1 MEEPVQNNLQKLSVY
16 IILTVVNL
24 IAFWVYI
31 QTPPLHSDYGAFYL
45 AGQTAREAPTRIY
58 DFQYQ
63 VTQQIQAFNNFVP
76 FFHPPQELLLFAPFS
91 KLPFLRSFH
100 AWQIFSLLCLVASGL
115 LLGKA
120 IGTKPVIAVAIVAAI
135 FPIGICLELGQ
146 DSLLLLL
153 VTSGCFYLLR
163 KDADIAAGL
172 VLSLALF
179 KPQLPLIL
187 AIALLAF
194 GRTKF
199 AAAFSVAAAAL
210 TAGSIAYMGRAGV
223 RGFLFCTKVGGD
235 FLPIFRMPT
244 MRGIIALILGDHQ
257 RLALVLLTAVVAI
270 FWHWWRRSRLLEF
283 VFATAICVYCF
294 AAPHLFAHDLA
305 VLAVPVMLVS
315 NLSRRP
321 KDPLLLIAFFSA
333 PLFIILYYFD
343 LSALITIP
351 TICLCVACFRL
362 NHGSPTI
369 EDTPHD
375 FRTSGAMI

>member
-1 MEEPVQNNLQKLSVY
+1 MQEPIQNNIQKLSVY
-16 IILTVVNL
+16 ILLAVVNL

-31 QTPPLHSDYGAFYL
+31 QTPPLHSDYGAFYI
-45 AGQTAREAPTRIY
+45 AGQTARTAPAKIY
-58 DFQYQ
+58 DIQFQAA
-63 VTQQIQAFNNFVP
+63 QQIQAFNNFVP
-76 FFHPPQELLLFAPFS
+76 FFHPPQELLLLAPLS
-91 KLPFLRSFH
+91 MLPFMRSFH
-100 AWQIFSLLCLVASGL
+100 VWQIFSLLCLFAAGL

-120 IGTKPVIAVAIVAAI
+120 SGTKPMIAVAIVAAI

-153 VTSGCFYLLR
+153 ITSWCFYLLR
-163 KDADIAAGL
+163 KDADIAAGV

-199 AAAFSVAAAAL
+199 AASFSVAAAAL
-210 TAGSIAYMGRAGV
+210 TAGSIAYMGRVGV
-223 RGFLFCTKVGGD
+223 RDFFFCAKVGGD

-244 MRGIIALILGDHQ
+244 MRGMIAGVAGDHQ
-257 RLALVLLTAVVAI
+257 GLALAMLIAVVAI
-270 FWHWWRRSRLLEF
+270 FWHRWRRSHSLDF

-305 VLAVPVMLVS
+305 VLAVPLMLVS
-315 NLSRRP
+315 NLVRRP
-321 KDPLLLIAFFSA
+321 KDALLLIAFFSA
-333 PLFIILYYFD
+333 PLFIIFYHFN
-343 LSALITIP
+343 LSALMAIP

-362 NHGSPTI
+362 NHSSPTI
-369 EDTPHD
+369 AEAPTDLTIL
-375 FRTSGAMI
+375 GASF